1 MMAAMLE
8 GSAVYLKS
16 AFSAARLCFAA
27 HPMINVG
34 EGDVVDI
41 GGERPVAL
49 LVGND
54 LAGQRHAHEGAAVE
68 AAAERDDPRPAGK
81 SARDLDR
88 VLDGFGA
95 GRDQHG
101 LGRALDRGKRV
112 QPLGE
117 AHVVFVRRDLEADV
131 TERLKLLL
139 DGGDDFRMLMAG
151 IDHGDAGGE
160 VDIALAVLAPDL
172 GVLGPL
178 GVDRRRMADAARHG
192 SHPPLMKL
200 GRICHVMSVFS

>member
-1 MMAAMLE
+1 M
-8 GSAVYLKS
+8 
-16 AFSAARLCFAA
+16 
-27 HPMINVG
+27 
-34 EGDVVDI
+34 
-41 GGERPVAL
+41 
-49 LVGND
+49 
-54 LAGQRHAHEGAAVE
+54 E
-68 AAAERDDPRPAGK
+68 AAAERDDPGPAGK

-131 TERLKLLL
+131 AERLKLLL

-172 GVLGPL
+172 GVLGAL